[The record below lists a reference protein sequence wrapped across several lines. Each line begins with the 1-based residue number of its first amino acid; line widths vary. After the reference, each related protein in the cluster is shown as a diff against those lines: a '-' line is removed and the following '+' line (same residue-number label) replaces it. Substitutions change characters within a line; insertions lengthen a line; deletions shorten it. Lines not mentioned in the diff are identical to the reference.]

1 MRIKDK
7 IRNKQCDFTLV
18 FKMPQKWSINIESK
32 DQQIDQ
38 EDQTA
43 AVFPKKHCQ
52 NIARNPNEN

>member
-1 MRIKDK
+1 
-7 IRNKQCDFTLV
+7 
-18 FKMPQKWSINIESK
+18 MPQKWSINIESK